1 MIQFFL
7 ALVPAGEELFFH
19 SFQDFYLFLFFFVRA
34 VVVPVVV
41 VVHTAAVIVV
51 AVVAIAVHVT
61 AVVVVCWFLEL
72 QFLGQFSL
80 YFVSGGAVKTT
91 FLWCL
96 QLVKNKSNCDLLFIP
111 KLLVLL

>member
-34 VVVPVVV
+34 VVV